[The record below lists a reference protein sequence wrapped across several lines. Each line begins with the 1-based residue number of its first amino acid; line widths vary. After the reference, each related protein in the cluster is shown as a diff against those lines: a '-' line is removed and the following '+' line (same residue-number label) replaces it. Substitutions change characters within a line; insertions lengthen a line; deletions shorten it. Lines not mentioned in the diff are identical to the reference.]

1 MPGFCICFIRC
12 KNERTLFLCNLNFQ
26 IIKLQRFNKIILCE
40 PRFRS
45 PFKLRNIR
53 IEPDRLRQIPG
64 IAEFL
69 AEFTSERAWG
79 EDGYLS
85 EKGLIPMP
93 KEERK
98 TVAAAVKALKVLGGK

>member
-1 MPGFCICFIRC
+1 MPGFYICFIRC

-64 IAEFL
+64 ITDFI
-69 AEFTSERAWG
+69 ERT
-79 EDGYLS
+79 EDLVRSGI
-85 EKGLIPMP
+85 LIVDADG
-93 KEERK
+93 KI
-98 TVAAAVKALKVLGGK
+98 LKNMIVFH